1 MAYSTTYTDE
11 RGSSVPVSISDE
23 ESREAI
29 RNDWNVLR
37 GMFNPRY
44 VTVEE
49 AACESGE
56 EFRFRITVHAPSHY
70 LTDRDD
76 ASPKSCSSMS
86 ATEASSP
93 PSTPPVPSTSTTTAC
108 SAVPASP

>member
-11 RGSSVPVSISDE
+11 RGSSVPVFISDE

-44 VTVEE
+44 VTCLLYTSIHT
-49 AACESGE
+49 AG
-56 EFRFRITVHAPSHY
+56 APG
-70 LTDRDD
+70 
-76 ASPKSCSSMS
+76 
-86 ATEASSP
+86 
-93 PSTPPVPSTSTTTAC
+93 
-108 SAVPASP
+108 

>member
-49 AACESGE
+49 AACESG
-56 EFRFRITVHAPSHY
+56 
-70 LTDRDD
+70 
-76 ASPKSCSSMS
+76 
-86 ATEASSP
+86 
-93 PSTPPVPSTSTTTAC
+93 
-108 SAVPASP
+108 